1 MSTRSSS
8 SSTSIR
14 YGASPRSISS
24 FAHHVQGTQLQV
36 FAARELKK
44 NSWRFHK
51 QYLTW
56 FQRLEEPKVITD
68 EYEQGTYVYWD
79 YDQQWGKV
87 SAASRAYG
95 PSLTSTVL

>member
-1 MSTRSSS
+1 M
-8 SSTSIR
+8 
-14 YGASPRSISS
+14 
-24 FAHHVQGTQLQV
+24 

-87 SAASRAYG
+87 SASFTSPIHAQYIPSYSAA
-95 PSLTSTVL
+95 SLTSRSSTATSRTATCNS